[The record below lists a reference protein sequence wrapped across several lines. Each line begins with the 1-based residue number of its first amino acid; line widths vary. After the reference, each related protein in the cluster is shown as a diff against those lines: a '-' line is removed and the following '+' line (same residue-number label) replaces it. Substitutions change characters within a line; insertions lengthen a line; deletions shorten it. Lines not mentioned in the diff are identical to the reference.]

1 MITIRLLSG
10 PEAEVAIP
18 ALSEVLSDCV
28 NDDASLGFMQPYGVS
43 DAEPYWAEVAR
54 ATAAGATVLLVA
66 EVDGVILGT
75 VQVGLAQMPN
85 QPHRGDLKKLM
96 VHRAGRGKGLARLL
110 MQAAEREAAA
120 RGKILLVLDTATGSP
135 AEEIYPKLGWNRVGI
150 IPDYALWPQGGF
162 CDTTVFYKRI
172 GKPLA

>member
-1 MITIRLLSG
+1 MIAVRLLSG
-10 PEAEVAIP
+10 PEAVAAIP

-28 NDDASLGFMQPYGVS
+28 NDDASVGFMKPYGVA

-54 ATAAGATVLLVA
+54 AVASDATLLLVA

-85 QPHRGDLKKLM
+85 QPHRGDLKKLL
-96 VHRAGRGKGLARLL
+96 VHRSGRGKGLARQL
-110 MQAAEREAAA
+110 MQAADREAAE

-135 AEEIYPKLGWNRVGI
+135 AEEIYPKLGWIRAGV

-172 GKPLA
+172 GQPTA